1 MNATP
6 RDRSEQTERE
16 ELVRLLPAPAAPE
29 LPPGRHLLLKEHLM
43 DTVTDNS
50 RRTARRRSLALRLA
64 LPAGLAV
71 ALTGALLATGPGRH
85 TPDAGRQDARHQ
97 DAQHPDVQHPADGT
111 GHELGRVDNAAY
123 TLEGGDDLV
132 KLTILEQYKP
142 VDPDQLQ
149 RDLDRFGIPAR
160 VYAGQ
165 PGCRAPE
172 PEAPDNQEGQGSW
185 DMRTEG
191 AGPIVLT
198 VRPHAVP
205 AGLKL
210 FIYLPFAGTDPAH
223 SSREMHTGLMRSPGP
238 ACMPSKVYFN
248 PLASLIPTPPH

>member
-64 LPAGLAV
+64 LPAGLAA
-71 ALTGALLATGPGRH
+71 ALVGALLATGPGR
-85 TPDAGRQDARHQ
+85 PAPDARHQ
-97 DAQHPDVQHPADGT
+97 DAQHQDAQHPADGT
-111 GHELGRVDNAAY
+111 GHALGRVDNAAY

-165 PGCRAPE
+165 PGCRASE
-172 PEAPDNQEGQGSW
+172 PETPDNQEGQDSW
-185 DMRTEG
+185 DMHTEG
-191 AGPIVLT
+191 AGPLVLT
-198 VRPHAVP
+198 VRPRAVP